1 MHNPISS
8 PATGAN
14 GQGNASQ
21 AQANTA
27 SAYAP
32 SAISREFHNFLA
44 DIEDLIK
51 ESTSLTGDE
60 LARARAKISDR
71 VAVARASAE
80 AMGDNIAQHA
90 RQTAS
95 ETNDYVHAQPWK
107 VLGATAAVAL
117 LLGIV
122 IARRS

>member
-1 MHNPISS
+1 MHTPTAS
-8 PATGAN
+8 PATDAN
-14 GQGNASQ
+14 GQGNACQ

-27 SAYAP
+27 SACAP

-60 LARARAKISDR
+60 LARARAKLNDR
-71 VAVARASAE
+71 VAMAKTYAE
-80 AMGDNIAQHA
+80 AMGDNITQHA